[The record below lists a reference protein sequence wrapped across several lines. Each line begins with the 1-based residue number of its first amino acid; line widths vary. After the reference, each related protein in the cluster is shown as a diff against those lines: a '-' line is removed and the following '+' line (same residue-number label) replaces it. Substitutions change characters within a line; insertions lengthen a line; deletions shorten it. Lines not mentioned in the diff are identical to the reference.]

1 MKKVSVEVWSDFAC
15 PWCWIAKR
23 RFEKAAHE
31 LQGQI
36 EVVVTPKS
44 YRLAKGMAPVAIRE
58 VIHRKFGNA
67 AAAEQMICAVIE
79 SGAREGLIYNFDTMR
94 FGDTSDAHALV
105 KSIDAPE
112 DKQRIVER
120 LYQAATTDGVNIFN
134 RDALASLAREAG
146 LSEIPLDF
154 DSLQIAS
161 EIERDEWEANRIA
174 NGVPLFVFN
183 GRVRLSGAREVAV
196 FEKALIEAAVD
207 VAEPS
212 SDIVGASCGI
222 DGCTA

>member
-67 AAAEQMICAVIE
+67 AAAEQM
-79 SGAREGLIYNFDTMR
+79 
-94 FGDTSDAHALV
+94 
-105 KSIDAPE
+105 
-112 DKQRIVER
+112 
-120 LYQAATTDGVNIFN
+120 
-134 RDALASLAREAG
+134 
-146 LSEIPLDF
+146 
-154 DSLQIAS
+154 
-161 EIERDEWEANRIA
+161 
-174 NGVPLFVFN
+174 
-183 GRVRLSGAREVAV
+183 
-196 FEKALIEAAVD
+196 
-207 VAEPS
+207 
-212 SDIVGASCGI
+212 
-222 DGCTA
+222 